1 MLEVPIYVAT
11 IIIAL
16 IALGELISILTK
28 AWIPSLMIILAGYL
42 ILLWTGVLPADLI
55 PKSTMTAM
63 GGILIGVVITHMGT
77 LIPISQIKSQYKA
90 ILIALIGMVLGAGLI
105 LLVVTPILGYA
116 SAVAGTGPVTGGIIA
131 YLITAE
137 KLTALGLDDLVA
149 IAAIVLGI
157 QSLIG
162 LPLANVLLRKY
173 ATKKRDRGDFLALP
187 AGPLTDRPEAKVR
200 RQLIPEKFQQP
211 PILLLLL
218 FLSASLAKYLDTLT
232 GLNYG
237 VWALLIG
244 VGAHLIG
251 LFPAKT
257 MEKANSFGFGLVAII
272 VVIMGSVSG
281 VSFETLLKTIGPA
294 LLILGIGAIG
304 IMAGGWLGSKL
315 FKWDPLKGMP
325 IALTALFGFPGDYML
340 CQEVSRSVG
349 RNPEERKNIFD
360 ELVTP
365 MLVAGFTNVTTTSIL
380 VASILVQTL

>member
-11 IIIAL
+11 IIVAI
-16 IALGELISILTK
+16 IALGELVSILTK

-42 ILLWTGVLPADLI
+42 VLLWTGVIPPDLI
-55 PKSTMTAM
+55 PKSTMAAV
-63 GGILIGVVITHMGT
+63 GGVLIGVVITHMGT

-90 ILIALIGMVLGAGLI
+90 ILIALIGMVLGSGLI

-137 KLTALGLDDLVA
+137 KLTALGLDNLVA
-149 IAAIVLGI
+149 ISAIVLGI
-157 QSLIG
+157 QSLVG

-173 ATKKRDRGDFLALP
+173 ATKKRDRGDFLLAVEAP
-187 AGPLTDRPEAKVR
+187 AGTPEPKVR

-218 FLSASLAKYLDTLT
+218 FLAASLAKWLDTLT

-281 VSFETLLKTIGPA
+281 VTFEVLLKTIGPA

-304 IMAGGWLGSKL
+304 IMAGGWFGSKL

-325 IALTALFGFPGDYML
+325 IALTALFGFPGDFML
-340 CQEVSRSVG
+340 CREVSRSVG
-349 RNPEERKNIFD
+349 RTPEEQKNIFD